1 MATQQAKASMEPS
14 ILERVGDK
22 FNSFVEGCVNLI
34 ARLLGGS
41 SNERIIKSLGYL
53 RPKSAEAH
61 AVTPG
66 SILDRINVLEPQM
79 QTLSDEELSGI
90 TPKLKERLAKGE
102 LGIEFYG
109 LRAKLAEL
117 GVEYVE
123 ELVEENST
131 GDRIVVRS

>member
-1 MATQQAKASMEPS
+1 MLVNPGDVVVGDADGVVVVPRAAAAEVAKAGQQ
-14 ILERVGDK
+14 R
-22 FNSFVEGCVNLI
+22 I
-34 ARLLGGS
+34 A
-41 SNERIIKSLGYL
+41 K
-53 RPKSAEAH
+53 
-61 AVTPG
+61 
-66 SILDRINVLEPQM
+66 
-79 QTLSDEELSGI
+79 EEK
-90 TPKLKERLAKGE
+90 TRERLAKGE